1 MSQITGTTLGGAIWT
16 PEFVTTLDPKKCIG
30 CGRCFKVCPR
40 SVLDLIVRGEDM
52 EVDEEEDYDE
62 DDTAS
67 VMTIANAGD
76 CIGCG
81 ACGRVCPKGCYS
93 YAAAEAIAAAA

>member
-1 MSQITGTTLGGAIWT
+1 MAEITGLTLGGTEWT
-16 PEFVTTLDPKKCIG
+16 PKFVTALDPKKCIG

-40 SVLDLIVRGEDM
+40 DVLDLAVRGEEPEMD
-52 EVDEEEDYDE
+52 DEDYDE

-67 VMTIANAGD
+67 VMTIKDAKD

-81 ACGRVCPKGCYS
+81 ACGRVCPKECYS
-93 YAAAEAIAAAA
+93 YASSAVQA